1 MTNNQDI
8 NWEERRFWASALIL
22 SGMCANYAHPSESS
36 SRAKEAV
43 WLADQLIHIITASSV
58 SNNIKDNPQH
68 TNQL

>member
-22 SGMCANYAHPSESS
+22 SGMRANYAHPSASS
-36 SRAKEAV
+36 SRAKDAV

-58 SNNIKDNPQH
+58 SNNIKDNQ
-68 TNQL
+68 QYSKSL